1 MAKREREK
9 KKTAFPLELTT
20 LRICIHVLPSA
31 QPHTTRWKIAA
42 HLKTHSFLFSDVL
55 VCTLFKKLQTRS
67 INYKI
72 ILFPELNLFKR
83 WFLTSANNIKKEL
96 VVIFAQN
103 RFSQFYWLLLIAAFL
118 PVGTVPPFKQTVLA
132 LMWKFLCT
140 QLLLTRHNK
149 YPSHWYFDHYGKFY
163 KSYWL

>member
-1 MAKREREK
+1 MEDCRTFKDSQ
-9 KKTAFPLELTT
+9 F
-20 LRICIHVLPSA
+20 
-31 QPHTTRWKIAA
+31 
-42 HLKTHSFLFSDVL
+42 HSFLFSDVL
-55 VCTLFKKLQTRS
+55 VCTLFKKVQTRS

-72 ILFPELNLFKR
+72 ILFPELNLFKS

-163 KSYWL
+163 KSYLTLTFRATKHNFSTVSFFHD